1 MVKVLHF
8 SDLHLGVENYGRLDP
23 DTGLNSR
30 LADFLRAFDY
40 VVDYALEHV
49 VDLVIFAGD
58 AYKTRRPS
66 PTYQREFARR
76 IRRLSAQGV
85 PVVLLVGNHDKP
97 NIPERA
103 STLGIFATLEIAN
116 VRVAGVPGTWTIET
130 AGGDVQVVALPW
142 VTRSQLLT
150 REEYKNQNI
159 EEINSIMVEKIE
171 HLLADQISQ
180 LNPAVPAILTAHGT
194 VQGAVYGSERSV
206 MLGQDVVLPLSLV
219 ARSAFDYVALGHIH
233 KHQVLREDPPVVYC
247 GSLERIDFGE
257 EKEDKGFVVAE
268 VSRGGS
274 EWRFHSTHARRFVT
288 VDVMARDREPMAC
301 IQEAIEALDLR
312 DAIVRLIIHISAE
325 QEPLLREGQ
334 IRQWLSDAFHVAAV
348 ARDVER
354 PVRMRLGGGRS
365 VEAMT
370 PDQLLTRYLEA
381 KQVGAE
387 RVETLTRYASAIFS
401 GDDEMGA
408 SGH

>member
-268 VSRGGS
+268 VSRGGT

-288 VDVMARDREPMAC
+288 VDVTARDREPMAC